1 MRIVVDTSIVFG
13 DFHLTGTNF
22 KLLIDSARRT
32 GDSIYFPQ
40 VVVDEIKNKYLEQ
53 LKSIKSKIDKE
64 ISSINRL
71 TNTVSGSPISE
82 EFVAQEARKYNE
94 HLDAK
99 ILESGITKIPYS
111 TISHERLVG
120 RALQRKRP
128 FTEGGKGYRDALIWE
143 NIKSVIPSQPRI
155 DSPNVILITADN
167 DFGDEK
173 TLHKDLLE
181 DLESSQLNS
190 GSIKIIMS
198 LNKFNEIYITP
209 QLELLNT
216 LKFRLKSGVIN
227 EIEFDEEIRNR
238 VKSFID
244 EKDFEPSE
252 LDLRDEY
259 EEIAVQEIIKDDIE
273 YIINEVRK
281 VSENELLIEV
291 SATVKSLVSFFI
303 FKADY
308 YSLPEDVSPSVY
320 DHDWND
326 HYVACEEEHKFNLD
340 ILMTVDSGFTEITSM
355 EIQLKG

>member
-40 VVVDEIKNKYLEQ
+40 VIVDEIKNKYLEQ
-53 LKSIKSKIDKE
+53 LKSIKLKIDKE

-71 TNTVSGSPISE
+71 TNTTSSSTVSE
-82 EFVAQEARKYNE
+82 EFVTHETRKYNE
-94 HLDAK
+94 YLDAK
-99 ILESGITKIPYS
+99 IRESGIIKIPYS

-143 NIKSVIPSQPRI
+143 NIKSIVPAQPRI

-173 TLHKDLLE
+173 SLHTDLIE

-198 LNKFNEIYITP
+198 LNKFNETYITA

-216 LKFRLKSGVIN
+216 LKFRLKSGIIN

-244 EKDFEPSE
+244 EKDFDPSE
-252 LDLRDEY
+252 LGLRDEY
-259 EEIAVQEIIKDDIE
+259 EEITVQEIIKDDIE
-273 YIINEVRK
+273 YIINEVRRI
-281 VSENELLIEV
+281 SEDELLIEV
-291 SATVKSLVSFFI
+291 SAKVTSLIDFYI
-303 FKADY
+303 YKADY
-308 YSLPEDVSPSVY
+308 YSLPDDVSPSVY

-326 HYVACEEEHKFNLD
+326 HYVACEEEHEFNLE
-340 ILMTVDSGFTEITSM
+340 ILMTVDSGFNEITSM
-355 EIQLKG
+355 EIHLKD